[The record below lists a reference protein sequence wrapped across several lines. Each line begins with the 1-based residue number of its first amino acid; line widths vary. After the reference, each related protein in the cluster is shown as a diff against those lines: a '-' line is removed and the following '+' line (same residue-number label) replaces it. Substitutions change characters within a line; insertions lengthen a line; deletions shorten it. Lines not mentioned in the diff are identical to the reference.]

1 MNRPSPWIVR
11 MPGPDDSAATL
22 RLLCF
27 PYAGGAAHIYA
38 DWRQPIPQQVLL
50 QVVQLPGRGAR
61 FREAPLRSIGG
72 MALGV
77 MQALQQDPDPRP
89 LVFFGHSMGA
99 LVAFET
105 ARLMRRSG
113 MRLPCRLLLSG
124 YIAPHLG
131 YPEPP
136 IHALSDAEFGDR
148 LREYEGTPAEVLQ
161 HPELLSLLMPM
172 VRADFAAVETYSYQ
186 TEGALPC
193 PIAAFGGHNDTMIPE
208 AAIAAW
214 REHTRAGFS
223 MQMFEGGHFFIHT
236 ARDALLAR
244 VVADIEETLGS
255 AAATSAVGR
264 TPAMEAIR

>member
-1 MNRPSPWIVR
+1 MSRASPWIVR

-27 PYAGGAAHIYA
+27 PYAGGAAHVYA
-38 DWRQPIPQQVLL
+38 DWRQSMPQQVLL

-61 FREAPLRSIGG
+61 FRDAPLRSIGE

-77 MQALQQDPDPRP
+77 MHALLQDPDPRP

-113 MRLPCRLLLSG
+113 MRLPRRLLVSG

-172 VRADFAAVETYSYQ
+172 VRADFAAVETYTYQ

-193 PIAAFGGHNDTMIPE
+193 PIAAFGGRTDTMIPE
-208 AAIAAW
+208 PAIAAW
-214 REHTRAGFS
+214 REQTRGGFS
-223 MQMFEGGHFFIHT
+223 MQMFDGGHFFIHT

-244 VVADIEETLGS
+244 VVADIEKTLENVT
-255 AAATSAVGR
+255 AAAVVGH
-264 TPAMEAIR
+264 TPAMEAMK

>member
-1 MNRPSPWIVR
+1 MNRASPWITR
-11 MPGPDDSAATL
+11 MPGPADDTATL

-27 PYAGGAAHIYA
+27 PYAGGAAHVYA
-38 DWRQPIPQQVLL
+38 DWRLPIPQQVLL

-61 FREAPLRSIGG
+61 FREAPLRRIDE

-77 MQALQQDPDPRP
+77 MHALQQDPDPRP

-113 MRLPCRLLLSG
+113 MRMPCRLLVSG
-124 YIAPHLG
+124 YLAPHLA

-136 IHALSDAEFGDR
+136 IHALSDADFGDR

-172 VRADFAAVETYSYQ
+172 VRADFAAVETYTYQ
-186 TEGALPC
+186 TEGQLPC
-193 PIAAFGGHNDTMIPE
+193 PITAFGGDADSMIPE
-208 AAIAAW
+208 PAIAAW
-214 REHTRAGFS
+214 REHTRGAFS
-223 MQMFEGGHFFIHT
+223 MQMIEGGHFFIHT
-236 ARDALLAR
+236 ARDALMAR
-244 VVADIEETLGS
+244 VVADIEEELGS
-255 AAATSAVGR
+255 TAATSVAR
-264 TPAMEAIR
+264 NTPAMEKMR